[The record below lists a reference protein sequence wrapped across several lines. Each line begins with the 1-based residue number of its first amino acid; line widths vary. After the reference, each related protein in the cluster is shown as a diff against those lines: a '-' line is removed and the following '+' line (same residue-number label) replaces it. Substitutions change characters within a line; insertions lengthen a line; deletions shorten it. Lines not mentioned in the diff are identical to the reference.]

1 MKKLIFPFA
10 LLSLALNAACAW
22 FFFQKEP
29 ASAPI
34 EFAAAANGS
43 KTEVAGKSLPID
55 PATWTNLQSEN
66 LPTFLARLRTTG
78 FPPETIRAIL
88 AAHINEQFAARRKA
102 LDPDAEKRPF
112 WKSYTTNPQVQL
124 AQQQLYREQQ
134 KILRDLLGDD
144 ADPNDPY
151 SQARQQRLAS
161 ALPPA
166 KLAEV
171 KQISRE
177 FDDRR
182 QDLFSGGVVTPADR
196 EKMNAL
202 EKDRHAAIAKVLTP
216 AELAEYDLRMSNTSS
231 SLRSQ
236 LAVFNPTEEEFR
248 AIFKLQQPFDEQYS
262 MNYVSGPMTPEQ
274 SRQRFEAQKQL
285 QEQIKTMLGP
295 ERAQDYE
302 RSIDYNYQQTSR
314 LISRLELPPATT
326 NQLYAVQKEV
336 EARLNEIRGNRDL
349 PAAERTEQLTAL
361 QRDALNK
368 VTPLLRDTRGLE
380 AYKQYGG
387 NWLQN
392 IVPRAAP
399 AGSGGAIGGGVIRL
413 GP

>member
-1 MKKLIFPFA
+1 MKKIIFPLV
-10 LLSLALNAACAW
+10 LLSLALNAAGAW
-22 FFFQKEP
+22 FFFRERGTEAHDSSALPTAQSNGTP
-29 ASAPI
+29 AP
-34 EFAAAANGS
+34 AA
-43 KTEVAGKSLPID
+43 ID
-55 PATWTNLQSEN
+55 PATWENLRTDD
-66 LPTFLARLRTTG
+66 LPTFTARLRARG
-78 FPPETIRAIL
+78 FPIETIRAIL
-88 AAHINEQFAARRKA
+88 AAQINAQFDARRKA
-102 LDPDAEKRPF
+102 LDPEAENRPF
-112 WKSYTTNPQVQL
+112 WKNYNFNPQVQI
-124 AQQQLYREQQ
+124 AQRQLYREQQ
-134 KILRDLLGDD
+134 KILRDLLGND
-144 ADPNDPY
+144 AEQMDPY
-151 SQARQQRLAS
+151 TEARQQRFAS
-161 ALPPA
+161 ILSPA
-166 KLAEV
+166 KTAEV
-171 KQISRE
+171 KQIARE
-177 FDDRR
+177 FDDRL
-182 QDLFSGGVVTPADR
+182 QDLYAGGVNFTIDR

-202 EKDRHAAIAKVLTP
+202 EKDRHGAIAKVLTP

-392 IVPRAAP
+392 IVPRAVP